1 MYLGG
6 FGVVEYDQNILQE
19 IFKELIKIL
28 FFKKKLSFQ
37 AVPGHVKLAVKTN
50 HNVPSGTS

>member
-19 IFKELIKIL
+19 IFKELIKI

-37 AVPGHVKLAVKTN
+37 AVTGHVKLTVKTN